1 MVPNSTEVKFI
12 KRSKTTFIGS
22 TSTTEGQGSLL
33 SKKLSARP
41 YTDSVLSSWKRRKYA
56 KAFQP
61 TVRSKASLTD
71 FDLEKLSGPTSE
83 AIQSISTHEREASGQ
98 ASEGEA
104 SENVEK
110 ETAEGKLP
118 LNKET
123 STLTRKGSF
132 QDKSNINSSRKNSQ
146 ISLNKNDAGSS
157 PEPGTS
163 GQENIEGSTPTGQ
176 EDNANIN
183 AQGKEVQASKPS
195 VIQRQSFD
203 QIELV
208 DINDDEC
215 GDTNEIND
223 QITETTVTEMND
235 GETGTNEECSAIE
248 TECTEKVENSA
259 NSTANM
265 NSKVVDRPE
274 EVEHDNVDS
283 ETENEEKGQ
292 VTRQAKK
299 STMDDPKV
307 LFTRRHWDTLR
318 NRVQR
323 RITVKDVFGQIL
335 SPKETSPIVA
345 IANVLLRDQRKY
357 VMRTEWMTSAMIF
370 NRFFI
375 ILLAFAVIISML
387 AVFMQSSRLRDL

>member
-98 ASEGEA
+98 ASDREA

-110 ETAEGKLP
+110 ETAEEKLP
-118 LNKET
+118 LNKES
-123 STLTRKGSF
+123 STLTRKS
-132 QDKSNINSSRKNSQ
+132 SQ

-157 PEPGTS
+157 SEPGTS
-163 GQENIEGSTPTGQ
+163 GQENIDESTPTGQ
-176 EDNANIN
+176 EDDANIN

-265 NSKVVDRPE
+265 NSTVVDRPE

-283 ETENEEKGQ
+283 ETENDEKGQ